1 MVDARSTEQHG
12 PRRRLRRALVI
23 IAALAAVIVA
33 AGVAYA
39 ALRGDPVSLGSSGP
53 DPKVPARI
61 FTSAWLAGDYRTMYR
76 QLTPAARAQ
85 TSYRRFVRTYHQA
98 AATATLKRIVVQ
110 PGTRVSGKTA
120 TVPMEMQTSLFGS
133 LTGRLVLPLVQTNG
147 AYKVSWG
154 PQMAWP
160 GLEQGEQLAR
170 KARAP
175 DHRGAILSRTRQV
188 LARGPASNREYP
200 QGAPFY
206 TITGFVRGPQ
216 NAAERRARLAAGWP
230 AGSKYGQGG
239 LEQSLDRTL
248 GGAPRID
255 LMADGSAGTRLLA
268 RHHGR
273 RPRDVVTT
281 LDPTLQADATAALA
295 GRYGGIAILDA
306 RNGAVRAAAGIAMDA
321 TQPPGSTFKIVTA
334 SAALT
339 AGAADLDSYYTPAR
353 FADVGGFKLNN
364 FHHELCGGTLIDSFA
379 HSCNSVFGPVAVA
392 TGGKQLYSTAVRYGF
407 NTPSHMAYPLAESAM
422 PSRTALRNPVI
433 LGVAGIGQ
441 AGVTATPLEM
451 ASVGQVIAG
460 RGRMHP
466 PWIAHFPQRA
476 SDHRKSRRV
485 VSRAVA
491 GKVAE
496 MMRAVVAYGTG
507 TAASSALATVNGKTG
522 TAEVGPGI
530 KTDAWFVGYAPAEA
544 PRVVV
549 AVLIVHGGVGGE
561 VAAPIARAMIDDALQ
576 Q

>member
-1 MVDARSTEQHG
+1 MVDARSTERHE
-12 PRRRLRRALVI
+12 PRRPWRRALL
-23 IAALAAVIVA
+23 IAAAVLAVAVGAGA
-33 AGVAYA
+33 AYV

-53 DPKVPARI
+53 DPKEPARL
-61 FTSAWLAGDYRTMYR
+61 FTTAWRAGDYRTMYG
-76 QLTPAARAQ
+76 QLSPASRSAIG
-85 TSYRRFVRTYHQA
+85 YGKFLRTYQR
-98 AATATLKRIVVQ
+98 AATLTTLKTLKIDA
-110 PGTRVSGKTA
+110 GTRVAGHTV
-120 TVPMEMQTSLFGS
+120 TVPMQMQTRMFGALAGP
-133 LTGRLVLPLVQTNG
+133 LTLPLVDVKG
-147 AYKVSWG
+147 AYKVSWA
-154 PQMAWP
+154 PQMVWP
-160 GLEQGEQLAR
+160 GLASGEQLAR
-170 KARAP
+170 VTRAP
-175 DHRGAILSRTRQV
+175 DHRGAILARDREV
-188 LARGPASNREYP
+188 LARGPADNREYP

-216 NAAERRARLAAGWP
+216 TRAERRARAAAGWP
-230 AGSKYGQGG
+230 AGSWYGQGG
-239 LEQSLDRTL
+239 LEQSLDGVL

-255 LMADGSAGTRLLA
+255 LVAKGSAGTRLLA

-306 RNGAVRAAAGIAMDA
+306 RTGAVRASAGIAMDA
-321 TQPPGSTFKIVTA
+321 AQPPGSTFKIVTA

-339 AGAADLDSYYTPAR
+339 AGVVSLDSYYTPAR

-392 TGGKQLYSTAVRYGF
+392 TGGKQLYTTAIKYGF
-407 NTPSHMAYPLAESAM
+407 NTPSHMAYPLPRSTM
-422 PSRTALRNPVI
+422 PSRTALANPVI

-451 ASVGQVIAG
+451 GSVAQVIAG
-460 RGRMHP
+460 NGVMHP
-466 PWIAHFPQRA
+466 PWIAQYPKNF
-476 SDHRKSRRV
+476 SDRRKSRRV

-549 AVLIVHGGVGGE
+549 AVLIVHGGVGGD
-561 VAAPIARAMIDDALQ
+561 VAAPIARTMIDALHQ
-576 Q
+576 

>member
-1 MVDARSTEQHG
+1 MVDARSTERHG
-12 PRRRLRRALVI
+12 PRRRSRRALVI
-23 IAALAAVIVA
+23 LAAVLILAAA
-33 AGVAYA
+33 AGAAYVV
-39 ALRGDPVSLGSSGP
+39 LRGDPVSVGSAGP
-53 DPKVPARI
+53 DPRVPARL
-61 FTSAWLAGDYRTMYR
+61 FTEAWLAGDYRTMYS
-76 QLTPAARAQ
+76 QLSPSARKA
-85 TSYRRFVRTYHQA
+85 TSYGTFARTYRRA
-98 AATATLKRIVVQ
+98 ASLATLKTLSVE
-110 PGTRVSGKTA
+110 PGTRVRGSTA
-120 TVPMEMQTSLFGS
+120 TVPMQMQTTMFGS
-133 LTGRLVLPLVQTNG
+133 LAGLLTLPLVEAKG
-147 AYKVSWG
+147 AYKISWA
-154 PQMAWP
+154 PHMVWP
-160 GLEQGEQLAR
+160 GLTPGEQLAR
-170 KARAP
+170 VARAP
-175 DHRGAILSRTRQV
+175 DHRGAILARDREV
-188 LARGPASNREYP
+188 LARGPADNREYP

-206 TITGFVRGPQ
+206 TLTGFVRAPQ
-216 NAAERRARLAAGWP
+216 TAAAKRARVASGWP

-239 LEQSLDRTL
+239 LEQSLDRAL
-248 GGAPRID
+248 GGAPRLD
-255 LMADGSAGTRLLA
+255 LVAKGSAGTRLLA

-306 RNGAVRAAAGIAMDA
+306 RTGAVRASAGIAMDS

-339 AGAADLDSYYTPAR
+339 AGVVDLDSYYTPAK

-364 FHHELCGGTLIDSFA
+364 FHHEVCGGTLLDSFA

-407 NTPSHMAYPLAESAM
+407 NTPSHIAYPLPQSAM
-422 PSRTALRNPVI
+422 PSRTALHNPVI

-451 ASVGQVIAG
+451 GSVAQVIAG
-460 RGRMHP
+460 NGVMHP
-466 PWIAHFPQRA
+466 PWIAHYPGKFSDRRA
-476 SDHRKSRRV
+476 SRRV
-485 VSRAVA
+485 ISRAVA

-522 TAEVGPGI
+522 TAEVGQGI

-549 AVLIVHGGVGGE
+549 AVLIVHGGVGGD